1 MSGLESAVMQSTKRS
16 QKAVEVLA
24 LAAQLTRE
32 VGGCRLTMCKSAKD
46 RTSMS
51 VTLEMARILEK
62 RHGMPRRARLKV
74 LEALRVGGVRRQN
87 AAKNIGVPR
96 FAFNKLQLEMLP
108 QEYRPPPMV
117 IGGRRIQT

>member
-1 MSGLESAVMQSTKRS
+1 MQSTKRS

-24 LAAQLTRE
+24 LAAQLTHE
-32 VGGCRLTMCKSAKD
+32 LGGCRLTMCKSAKD

-62 RHGMPRRARLKV
+62 RHGMPRKARMKV
-74 LEALRVGGVRRQN
+74 LEALRVAGVRRQN
-87 AAKNIGVPR
+87 AGKNIGVPR

-108 QEYRPPPMV
+108 QEYRPPSMV
-117 IGGRRIQT
+117 IGGRHTQT